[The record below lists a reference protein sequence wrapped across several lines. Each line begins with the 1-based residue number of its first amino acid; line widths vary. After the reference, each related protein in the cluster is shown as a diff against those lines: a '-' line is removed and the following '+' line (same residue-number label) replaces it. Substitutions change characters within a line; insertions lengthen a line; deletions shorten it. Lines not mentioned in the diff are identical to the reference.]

1 MKKKWLAVPY
11 IVWMCIFIVIPLF
24 LIGYYAF
31 TVELDDG
38 TVVFSIANMK
48 NVFSTEYLASMG
60 NSLKLA
66 AICTIVCLVIAYPVA
81 LILSSKYFINKPML
95 LFLLIMPMWLNSV
108 IKTYAL
114 KCIFDTIIVKFE
126 SIRNFANEHV
136 EEYNDFKVVFGMV
149 YDFLPFMIMPIYNVL
164 CKINPRVIEAAQ
176 DLGANKVNVF
186 RKVIFPLSLPG
197 VMSGILMVFMPAVS
211 TFTVSNVLVGRDY
224 PVIGSKLERIIGEF
238 MDWHMGGAISLILLA
253 IVLFSTSVLNRY
265 DKDHEGGT
273 LM

>member
-31 TVELDDG
+31 TEELDDG
-38 TVVFSIANMK
+38 TVIFSLVNIK
-48 NVFSTEYLASMG
+48 NVFTKDILMYIG

-66 AICTIVCLVIAYPVA
+66 VICTVICLVIAYPVA
-81 LILSSKYFINKPML
+81 LILSGKHFADKPML
-95 LFLLIMPMWLNSV
+95 LFLFIIPMWMNFLLR
-108 IKTYAL
+108 TYAWRS
-114 KCIFDTIIVKFE
+114 IFEDVSWLNGILY
-126 SIRNFANEHV
+126 SDFAV
-136 EEYNDFKVVFGMV
+136 EFGMV
-149 YDFLPFMIMPIYNVL
+149 YNFLPFMILPIHTVL

-176 DLGANKVNVF
+176 DLGANKINVF

-197 VMSGILMVFMPAVS
+197 IMSGIVMVFMPAVS
-211 TFTVSNVLVGRDY
+211 TFVVSNLLGGGKY
-224 PVIGSKLERIIGEF
+224 PVIGSKLEEIITLFG
-238 MDWHMGGAISLILLA
+238 DWHQGSALSLVLLT
-253 IVLFSTSVLNRY
+253 IVLISMFILNRY

>member
-11 IVWMCIFIVIPLF
+11 IVWMCIFIVIPLL

-38 TVVFSIANMK
+38 TIVFSLENMK
-48 NVFSTEYLASMG
+48 NVFSPEILKPLG

-66 AICTIVCLVIAYPVA
+66 AISTVICLVLAYPVA
-81 LILSSKYFINKPML
+81 LILSGKHFANKPML
-95 LFLLIMPMWLNSV
+95 LFLFIIPMWLNSL

-114 KCIFDTIIVKFE
+114 RSIFEDI
-126 SIRNFANEHV
+126 SWLQDWIRRDDLKDYTV
-136 EEYNDFKVVFGMV
+136 IFGLV
-149 YDFLPFMIMPIYNVL
+149 YDFLPFMILPIYNVL

-176 DLGANKVNVF
+176 DLGANKVNVL
-186 RKVIFPLSLPG
+186 RKVVFPLSLPG

-211 TFTVSNVLVGRDY
+211 TFTVSTVLAGRDY
-224 PVIGSKLERIIGEF
+224 PVIGSKLEVIISSF
-238 MDWHMGGAISLILLA
+238 YDWHSGGAISLVLLA
-253 IVLFSTSVLNRY
+253 IVLISTSILNRY